1 MILEAYNSHF
11 TRNEAMNICKCHPF
25 PFLNVNY
32 VYKSKRAVQKAKILS
47 TKVLKPHRYKNI
59 HVLGFVRYCMI
70 CFNTRIVSA
79 SQDQPCHQLPSPRAQ
94 PSWSSKIPFS
104 KHTPHQKSTSN
115 RICNMES
122 RTPSFQFL
130 PSRNLPWLGVPTRPG
145 TPPAPPPTPA
155 FSGNMT
161 VINFQ
166 RGMWSFGDYK
176 GKFEIQK
183 ASQFSFEVPVSG
195 SINVLKALCPFTGKR
210 KFQTK
215 IISKG
220 SGHPGALPT
229 VRQERR
235 GEGPCQHSD
244 RSPGMCVTGLSGR
257 GECCTGN
264 NW

>member
-11 TRNEAMNICKCHPF
+11 TRYEAMNICKCHPF

-79 SQDQPCHQLPSPRAQ
+79 SQDQPCHQPPSPRAQ

-104 KHTPHQKSTSN
+104 KHTPHQKSTSK

-130 PSRNLPWLGVPTRPG
+130 PSCNLPWLGVSTCPG
-145 TPPAPPPTPA
+145 TPLAPTHHA
-155 FSGNMT
+155 CILREHDSNKFSKRNV
-161 VINFQ
+161 VI
-166 RGMWSFGDYK
+166 GDYK

-210 KFQTK
+210 KLQTK
-215 IISKG
+215 RISKG
-220 SGHPGALPT
+220 NGHPGALPT
-229 VRQERR
+229 LRQERR
-235 GEGPCQHSD
+235 SEGPCQQ
-244 RSPGMCVTGLSGR
+244 
-257 GECCTGN
+257 
-264 NW
+264 